1 MNSVFQRPGWRVA
14 ALLLPAVV
22 GLGVFTIAPALV
34 SAFIAGTDKTLT
46 GPSFRWV
53 GTTNFRAA
61 LHDPDL
67 AQAVRNT
74 VAYCLITVVP
84 AVVIGLGLALAA
96 DRVTRGRSLI
106 RLALFLPVSANLVAV
121 AVVFSYIFS
130 ANPDALANTVA
141 GWFGI
146 APVDWLG
153 NTSTALPVVAL
164 VGGWRLASF
173 VFVVYLAGLTTIPA
187 SVREAA
193 DVDGIHGW
201 ARLRRITLPLLA
213 PTTVFVAVFATILTL
228 QTFETVAVL
237 TQGGPLGSSTT
248 IVYYIYKAGF
258 TGSFRIGYAS
268 MLALLLLVA
277 VVLLGVI
284 GAAVGRWARARV
296 AREVTL

>member
-1 MNSVFQRPGWRVA
+1 MSAVFQRPGWRVA
-14 ALLLPAVV
+14 ALLLPASV

-34 SAFIAGTDKTLT
+34 SAFVAGTDKTLT
-46 GPSFRWV
+46 GPSLHWV
-53 GTTNFRAA
+53 GTANFRDA

-74 VAYCLITVVP
+74 VVYCLITVIP
-84 AVVIGLGLALAA
+84 AVVVGLGLALAA
-96 DRVTRGRSLI
+96 ERVTRGRALV

-121 AVVFSYIFS
+121 AVVFAYIF
-130 ANPDALANTVA
+130 AADPHALANTVV

-146 APVDWLG
+146 SPVDWLG
-153 NTSTALPVVAL
+153 DTSTALPVVAL
-164 VGGWRLASF
+164 VGAWRLASF
-173 VFVVYLAGLTTIPA
+173 VFVVYLAGLTTIPR
-187 SVREAA
+187 SVHEAA
-193 DVDGIHGW
+193 DVDGVRGW

-248 IVYYIYKAGF
+248 IVYYIYETGF

-277 VVLLGVI
+277 VVLLGVA
-284 GAAVGRWARARV
+284 GAVVGRWARARA
-296 AREVTL
+296 AREVAV